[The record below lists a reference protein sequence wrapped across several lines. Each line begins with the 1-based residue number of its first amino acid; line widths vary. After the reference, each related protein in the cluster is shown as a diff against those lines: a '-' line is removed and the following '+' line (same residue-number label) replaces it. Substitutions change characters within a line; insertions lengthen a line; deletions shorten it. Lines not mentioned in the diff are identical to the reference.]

1 MKYKNLKRRVI
12 EISKKHNLSHIGS
25 CLTMIDILAKIYE
38 KKGCRDVVVVS
49 NGHAGLA
56 QYVCLEAYN
65 GKNADDLYRKHGVH
79 PNYELADG
87 IYASTGSL
95 GHGIGI
101 AVGYALAD
109 RTRTVYVTM
118 SDGELAEGSVYE
130 SLQIA
135 SAQKLENLEIH
146 INANGYGAYRR
157 IYPYKIAEMT
167 CIFGNLDVK
176 IHHTEF
182 EFPFLEGLDAH
193 YMTLNDEQYQLALD
207 MTL

>member
-1 MKYKNLKRRVI
+1 
-12 EISKKHNLSHIGS
+12 
-25 CLTMIDILAKIYE
+25 MIDILAKIYE

-65 GKNADDLYRKHGVH
+65 GKNADDLYSKHGVR
-79 PNYELADG
+79 PNYDLADG

>member
-65 GKNADDLYRKHGVH
+65 GKNADDLYSKHGVH
-79 PNYELADG
+79 PNYDLADG